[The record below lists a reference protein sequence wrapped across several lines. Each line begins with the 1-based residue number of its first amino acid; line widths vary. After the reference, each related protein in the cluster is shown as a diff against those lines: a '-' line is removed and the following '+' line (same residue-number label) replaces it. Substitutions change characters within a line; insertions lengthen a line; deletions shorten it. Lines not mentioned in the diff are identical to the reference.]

1 MQCNCLLLGIRSH
14 CKKNVPNV
22 LFCLIKQL
30 SVFNFFFFLTFCG
43 LIWKRKAVVRIMLIC
58 WSSLSITCAGHVQ
71 WDPAPWS
78 KKKHSQKLWYLK
90 VADPSS
96 LPPWHCENSGSILLF
111 CFCCC
116 FTLFVSLCDFSFK
129 WSSWARLVENVDFTA
144 QHIMQYTSKMFPL
157 HAPYLASPSAAYSW
171 CWHQF
176 SLFRFTADLW
186 FSWP

>member
-43 LIWKRKAVVRIMLIC
+43 LIWKGKAVVRIMLIC

-78 KKKHSQKLWYLK
+78 KKTLTETLVPKSCWPFFFTTLTLWEFRQHLAFLFLLLLYFVCLIMWFFLQVVQLGPSGGKRRFHCSAHHAIHFKNVSTSCSIPSQSQCCLFLML
-90 VADPSS
+90 A
-96 LPPWHCENSGSILLF
+96 SIL
-111 CFCCC
+111 
-116 FTLFVSLCDFSFK
+116 TV
-129 WSSWARLVENVDFTA
+129 
-144 QHIMQYTSKMFPL
+144 
-157 HAPYLASPSAAYSW
+157 
-171 CWHQF
+171 
-176 SLFRFTADLW
+176 
-186 FSWP
+186 